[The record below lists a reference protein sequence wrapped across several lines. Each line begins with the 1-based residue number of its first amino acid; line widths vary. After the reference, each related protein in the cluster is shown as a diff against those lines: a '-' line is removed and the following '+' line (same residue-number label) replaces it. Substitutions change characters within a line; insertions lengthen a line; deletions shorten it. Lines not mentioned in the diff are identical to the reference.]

1 VDTAPRWRLRGCSC
15 GLPRRLVRRR
25 EDTPRKRAR
34 RGAPHGGDIRALGRR
49 DQGRPQEHRG
59 DTLWQQHRPGGRP
72 GPGRDASAHPCLA
85 WGFPVQRSA
94 PGRRPHQTPGPVR
107 HKGPTPGSARA
118 LGAPVLPAPGLR
130 ERCFGALVGTS
141 SAGFDWREDPPQGET
156 LADFVARTARALSDI
171 LAEPDT
177 PLLVAHGGTWLVLA
191 GALGIP
197 LVPALRDNAVPLLV
211 RRGEAGWEAAPLP
224 LASRR

>member
-1 VDTAPRWRLRGCSC
+1 MLDAARAVGVRVRAEAFLFCRHGRTAGNAARIYQHPQEPLDAEGHAQARRAAALIAAGPR
-15 GLPRRLVRRR
+15 PARLVSS
-25 EDTPRKRAR
+25 DMARAWLTA
-34 RGAPHGGDIRALGRR
+34 GHI
-49 DQGRPQEHRG
+49 
-59 DTLWQQHRPGGRP
+59 
-72 GPGRDASAHPCLA
+72 AS
-85 WGFPVQRSA
+85 
-94 PGRRPHQTPGPVR
+94 
-107 HKGPTPGSARA
+107 A
-118 LGAPVLPAPGLR
+118 LGAPVLPAPGLC
-130 ERCFGALVGTS
+130 ERSFGALVGTS

-171 LAEPDT
+171 LAEADA